1 MTALYV
7 IGSVLRFL
15 LRIIL
20 LPVQAVLTLLLL
32 AVGFVS
38 GMAQFVFGVAGAI
51 CFIGGM
57 VELISSTGS
66 TSLGLQGVIGGIII
80 AIIPQAIAI
89 WGQLGII
96 SLKHLLARV

>member
-38 GMAQFVFGVAGAI
+38 GMAQFVFGIAGAI
-51 CFIGGM
+51 CFIGGL
-57 VELISSTGS
+57 VELFSKTRSA
-66 TSLGLQGVIGGIII
+66 SLGWQGVIVGTLFVV
-80 AIIPQAIAI
+80 IPQAIAI
-89 WGQLGII
+89 WGELGII
-96 SLKHLLARV
+96 SLKDLLARV